1 MCNNPNTQWISGNG
15 AVRSEMTA
23 CTTILPQE
31 RKIENMTRETR
42 WSVAIAVVSVV
53 TAIVMIAT
61 TVLKVYGR

>member
-1 MCNNPNTQWISGNG
+1 
-15 AVRSEMTA
+15 
-23 CTTILPQE
+23 
-31 RKIENMTRETR
+31 MTRETR